1 MTNDFDSVP
10 TIDGIPAIGL
20 GTYQNTD
27 HEECAESVRTALEVG
42 YRHVDTAQWYD
53 NEDAVGDGLAA
64 ADVPREDVFLATK
77 VWNSNLGGEDVH
89 RTTRESMEKLG
100 VDSLDMLYVH
110 WPAEAYEPEE
120 TLAAFTDLYEEGLIE
135 RVAVSNFTPELL
147 EEAIEVCEAPIV
159 ANQVEMHPL
168 LPQEEL
174 REVCDRH
181 DVTVVAYTP
190 IARGK
195 VMEVPEIQTV
205 AEKHGVSEVQVT
217 LAWLREKG
225 VVAIPKAT
233 GRDHIEENLASLEVD
248 LEAED
253 VALIDSIERR
263 ERIVDPGFAAW

>member
-10 TIDGIPAIGL
+10 TIDDIPAVGL
-20 GTYQNTD
+20 GTYENTD
-27 HEECAESVRTALEVG
+27 HDQCVESVRTALEVG
-42 YRHVDTAQWYD
+42 YRHVDTAQMYD
-53 NEDAVGDGLAA
+53 NEEAVGEGIAR

-77 VWNSNLGGEDVH
+77 LWIENLGGEDVR
-89 RTTRESMEKLG
+89 RTTEDSMEKLG
-100 VDSLDMLYVH
+100 VDSLDLLYVH
-110 WPAEAYEPEE
+110 WPAKTYEPEE
-120 TLAAFTDLYEEGLIE
+120 TLAAVTDLYEEGIVE

-174 REVCDRH
+174 REACTRH
-181 DVTVVAYTP
+181 DVTVVAYCP
-190 IARGK
+190 IARGE
-195 VMEVPEIQTV
+195 VTGVPEIRAV
-205 AEKHGVSEVQVT
+205 AEEHGVSEIQVS

-253 VALIDSIERR
+253 VARIDSIDER
-263 ERIVDPGFAAW
+263 ERLVDPDFAAW